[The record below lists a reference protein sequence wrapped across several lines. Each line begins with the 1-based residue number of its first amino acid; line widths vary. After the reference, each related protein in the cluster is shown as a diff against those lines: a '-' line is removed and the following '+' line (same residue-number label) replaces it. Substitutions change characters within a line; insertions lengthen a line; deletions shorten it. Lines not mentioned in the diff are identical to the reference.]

1 MEDRPSGKRRSRGGA
16 VTVPQLLQRRPGSLR
31 ASEFDLDP
39 DDPLADDVD
48 TAPGR
53 VPAQRARVVMGLVA
67 VVLLLLVSVAVSVIT
82 ARATAAGPPPRAVAS
97 APVSGADA
105 LRLDLLRR
113 AGWPFQDLSGGALGD
128 ARDRTPGQEHAHD
141 PDAANPAAGSADS
154 ARALVAEFYRL
165 MDSSP
170 QRGLDLIA
178 PELLDGDRSRVLRS
192 WEPGSVRVQQ
202 LDVRS
207 ANSVVAEIGIDHP
220 DGAYTALRHR
230 LTVEEGARPHI
241 LAIELLGAR
250 HSEH

>member
-1 MEDRPSGKRRSRGGA
+1 MDDRPSGKRRSRGGA

-31 ASEFDLDP
+31 AAEFDLDP
-39 DDPLADDVD
+39 DDPLVDNAD
-48 TAPGR
+48 ASPGR
-53 VPAQRARVVMGLVA
+53 APAQRARAVMGLVA
-67 VVLLLLVSVAVSVIT
+67 VALLLLVSVAVSVIT
-82 ARATAAGPPPRAVAS
+82 ARATSTGPPPRAVAS

-105 LRLDLLRR
+105 LRLDLLRQ
-113 AGWPFQDLSGGALGD
+113 AGWPFQDLREGTLGD
-128 ARDRTPGQEHAHD
+128 PRDRMPGEDHAHD
-141 PDAANPAAGSADS
+141 PAAANPAAGSADS
-154 ARALVAEFYRL
+154 ARALVADFYRL
-165 MDSSP
+165 MDSEP

-192 WEPGSVRVQQ
+192 WEPGSVRVQR

-220 DGAYTALRHR
+220 DGGHTALRHR

-241 LAIELLGAR
+241 LAIDLLGAR